1 MAKVLLV
8 RKVVCELGIIRVVY
22 ESKAM
27 EVAYKLRCNGNTHI
41 EGNAMFVHK
50 NLT

>member
-27 EVAYKLRCNGNTHI
+27 EVAYKLGCNGNIHT
-41 EGNAMFVHK
+41 EGNAIFCP
-50 NLT
+50 